1 MKKGKLKSKIK
12 KTSNKEL
19 IKLDLPKRIVK
30 EKPELIHANP
40 FQSGETIVESIID
53 KIIKL
58 SVRQSYLNTLDKVHK
73 NYYYNYIHT
82 QLNTLFAINN
92 IFYYDEPK
100 SNTKDKLFWNKSY
113 DKTNT
118 WVEITEPN
126 SSKIDRY
133 ENIFMKY
140 VNYVPPPENKIKS
153 KKSPNSLGNT
163 LTSGELLS
171 NNRDELIDS
180 KLNLDSNNKFSIKI
194 KNMLNK
200 EGNNILDIL
209 EEKSSASSK
218 DEYNNRSSTKKIT
231 KLRKNINPL
240 NTVHPPNKKKSISPM
255 KEPSKN
261 NTSLSPQNDLVND
274 IINENNDGTV
284 SKNKNLKKQPIL
296 PMNPEEIPGID
307 KEFNFDMYSP
317 PNVERLRRQIEEAKI
332 RKQKEKKNIKKI
344 TVNENNENDIKN
356 KIIDSNK
363 LTFDSN
369 GKIINFKPIKI
380 ENLSKDFTSIRNGI
394 KPPENSDNKNIT
406 KNFNNSKRKIKN
418 NKSTEPKKN
427 QPSKEKEKEEEEKK
441 ESEKENEVVI
451 KNPDDALD
459 EEDKFNFA
467 KPKPEKREQVIPS
480 GSNFTLL
487 LPNIGVTFKENDQI
501 KEGTR
506 DFSKYFKKYSLK
518 DYDRILREFL
528 PLQNKTML
536 KNKINQSNNVFNTIN
551 TMNLTSKKIPI
562 NYTLNSNTNYNNSS
576 TSLGN
581 SNNINNINNNNI
593 TELTN
598 PLMNQ
603 QETIQEN
610 DTNTI
615 NNNNNSS
622 LIKTAKSNISYLN
635 SPLYSKI
642 INNRSNF
649 SETHFIRLNK
659 NCSSTSLK
667 NEIENVE
674 DLNEEGNLNFYPSKI
689 KLNSRNI
696 FQDSYKEFY
705 KNKRS
710 INIKTNIHIGKN
722 MNELNRKIMINDKWG
737 NQILQNNKSTEN
749 LLYSKHLTKYQ
760 ALREL
765 GSNLLNGIKVKLP
778 RDRKVDINI

>member
-1 MKKGKLKSKIK
+1 MKKPKQKAKIK
-12 KTSNKEL
+12 KEPTKEFT
-19 IKLDLPKRIVK
+19 KLDLPKKITK
-30 EKPELIHANP
+30 EKPELIHDNP
-40 FQSGETIVESIID
+40 FQVGETIVESIIE

-58 SVRQSYLNTLDKVHK
+58 SVRQSYLNKLDKIYK
-73 NYYYNYIHT
+73 NYYYNYMHT
-82 QLNTLFAINN
+82 QLNSLFAMNY

-100 SNTKDKLFWNKSY
+100 IDSNEKLFWNKSY

-118 WVEITEPN
+118 WIEITEPN

-140 VNYVPPPENKIKS
+140 VNYVPPPENKIKP

-163 LTSGELLS
+163 LTSGDLLS
-171 NNRDELIDS
+171 DNRDELIDS
-180 KLNLDSNNKFSIKI
+180 KINLDRNNKFSLKI

-218 DEYNNRSSTKKIT
+218 DEFNNRSNTKKVT
-231 KLRKNINPL
+231 KFRKSINPL
-240 NTVHPPNKKKSISPM
+240 NAVHTSIKQKSISPM
-255 KEPSKN
+255 KELSKN
-261 NTSLSPQNDLVND
+261 NASSSPQNDLLSD
-274 IINENNDGTV
+274 NNNYNNNGIE
-284 SKNKNLKKQPIL
+284 SRNRNIKKIPIL

-307 KEFNFDMYSP
+307 KEFNFDKYLP

-332 RKQKEKKNIKKI
+332 RRLKEKKNIKKI

-356 KIIDSNK
+356 RLIDSNK

-380 ENLSKDFTSIRNGI
+380 ENLSKDFTSIRNAI
-394 KPPENSDNKNIT
+394 KPPENNDNKNIT

-418 NKSTEPKKN
+418 NKSRDPMRN
-427 QPSKEKEKEEEEKK
+427 QPSKEKEKEIEKEEKK
-441 ESEKENEVVI
+441 EPEKENEVVI
-451 KNPDDALD
+451 KNPDDDLD
-459 EEDKFNFA
+459 EQDKFNFA
-467 KPKPEKREQVIPS
+467 KPKPEKREQVMPS
-480 GSNFTLL
+480 GSNFELL
-487 LPNIGVTFKENDQI
+487 LPNIGVIFKENDQI

-506 DFSKYFKKYSLK
+506 DFSKHFKKYSLK

-551 TMNLTSKKIPI
+551 TMNLTSKKIPT
-562 NYTLNSNTNYNNSS
+562 NYALNSNTNYNNST

-581 SNNINNINNNNI
+581 SNNINNINSNL

-603 QETIQEN
+603 QETVQEN

-615 NNNNNSS
+615 NNNNSS
-622 LIKTAKSNISYLN
+622 FIKTAKSNISYLN

-649 SETHFIRLNK
+649 SETQFIRLNK
-659 NCSSTSLK
+659 NCSTTSLK

-674 DLNEEGNLNFYPSKI
+674 DLNEEKNINFYPTKI

-696 FQDSYKEFY
+696 FQDNYKEFY
-705 KNKRS
+705 KSKRS
-710 INIKTNIHIGKN
+710 INIKTNIYIGQN
-722 MNELNRKIMINDKWG
+722 MNELNKKIMINDKWG
-737 NQILQNNKSTEN
+737 NQTMQKNKSTEN

-765 GSNLLNGIKVKLP
+765 GSNILNGIKVKLP